1 MTQRKSSAAEKRPSS
16 TPSAERF
23 VRPDEATAAQGGPT
37 HEHKQG
43 EEPEAPEAADDNDRA
58 HGYTQDS
65 GYQASGGYPAEAKS
79 ASETLAQPRPRS
91 GNGHAHSDSQIGSDV
106 QRRLLAEATP
116 RAARLLV
123 RVGDGIVTLSGEVD
137 DDNERERLLSL
148 VRGVESVREV
158 RDQMIVHTGR
168 PS

>member
-16 TPSAERF
+16 PPSAERF
-23 VRPDEATAAQGGPT
+23 VRPDATTAAQGGPT

-43 EEPEAPEAADDNDRA
+43 EEPEAPEAAEENDRA

-65 GYQASGGYPAEAKS
+65 GYQASGGYAAEAKGT
-79 ASETLAQPRPRS
+79 SETVVQPSPRS
-91 GNGHAHSDSQIGSDV
+91 GNGHAHSDSEIGADV

-116 RAARLLV
+116 RAARLMV

-137 DDNERERLLSL
+137 DENERERLLGL
-148 VRGVESVREV
+148 VRGVASVREV
-158 RDQMIVHTGR
+158 RDQLIVHAGR